1 MINASNVYFKGLAF
15 DRFFY
20 GYLFLGALW
29 GIALFP
35 GNPSTDVNVAI
46 GLAQNGIIDS
56 HGTVSFGLALYI
68 LTLGGKTIVLFGLF
82 QFILF
87 NFSLWFLLYTILGSR
102 WAFRIMFYLAL
113 LPLLMPISWTHTH
126 DTWATS
132 GFFIGLALCIN
143 PNLSQTRKPHSKHS
157 RILLLVLSG
166 LLVSMHFNIIFIAT
180 TLVMLV
186 ISSKVRF
193 AAKFFPSQIVSLG
206 GMLVMLASSF
216 FFTIA
221 FALLIGSEAQGNTN
235 KYETDKYESHSRGIL
250 LADLACISYLS
261 DDSVKHLGNI
271 RSSARDTLHACD
283 INFEG
288 KYTSKYVKPYV
299 ELSTPDLATKWV
311 YMIFKEPKNFI
322 IGHYNRSWPIHAIS
336 VLPPYQT
343 WSFNESLLPNP
354 PKATQFHATFLSA
367 YDGNTLSRFDTKT
380 NIYPSREDNLLFK
393 VVQKPVG
400 LWNQLLLLTGN
411 AGFILL
417 ILLIFLYFTRAEVSL
432 SVNSIFLRVVGI
444 IYIANL
450 ISLSIVSPAPE
461 IRYTYPSL
469 LLVYSLLSVL
479 LHLFSLR
486 FVQKVNFS
494 RRLI

>member
-1 MINASNVYFKGLAF
+1 MLNASNVYFKGLAF

-20 GYLFLGALW
+20 GYLFLVALW

-56 HGTVSFGLALYI
+56 HGTVSFGIALYI

-87 NFSLWFLLYTILGSR
+87 NFSLLFLLYTILGSR

-113 LPLLMPISWTHTH
+113 IPLLMPISWTHTH
-126 DTWATS
+126 DIWATS

-166 LLVSMHFNIIFIAT
+166 LLVSMHFNIIFTAT
-180 TLVMLV
+180 VLVMLV

-193 AAKFFPSQIVSLG
+193 TAKVFPSQIVSLG
-206 GMLVMLASSF
+206 GLLVMLASSF

-221 FALLIGSEAQGNTN
+221 FALLIGTGAQENTA
-235 KYETDKYESHSRGIL
+235 KYESFSRAIL
-250 LADLACISYLS
+250 LADLACISYLG
-261 DDSVKHLGNI
+261 DDNVKYLGNI
-271 RSSARDTLHACD
+271 RSSPRDTLHACD
-283 INFEG
+283 LIFEG
-288 KYTSKYVKPYV
+288 EYTSKYVKPYA
-299 ELSTPDLATKWV
+299 ELSTPDLASKWINTV
-311 YMIFKEPKNFI
+311 FNEPKHFI
-322 IGHYNRSWPIHAIS
+322 ISHYNRSWPFHAIS

-343 WSFNESLLPNP
+343 WVLSETLLPNP
-354 PKATQFHATFLSA
+354 PKAIQFNATFLSA
-367 YDGNTLSRFDTKT
+367 YDGDTLSRFDAKT
-380 NIYPSREDNLLFK
+380 NIYPSREGNLLFK
-393 VVQKPVG
+393 IVQKPVG

-417 ILLIFLYFTRAEVSL
+417 ILLIFLYFTRAAVSL
-432 SVNSIFLRVVGI
+432 NMNLIFLRVVGI
-444 IYIANL
+444 IYLANL

-461 IRYTYPSL
+461 IRYSYPSL
-469 LLVYSLLSVL
+469 LLVYSLLFVL
-479 LHLFSLR
+479 LHSFSID
-486 FVQKVNFS
+486 FVQKKGS
-494 RRLI
+494 RSRPL